1 MTVTRRKAA
10 LRTFLA
16 FCAILIGLLLPS
28 TGLPAQEQSV
38 QVAAAADLKYAMEE
52 LSAEFAS
59 KTGEKVD
66 VTTGS
71 SGNFFVQIQNGAPFD
86 LFFSADTE
94 YPKKLGA
101 AGFVEPGTLS
111 TYALGRIV
119 IWAPPSAAIDLSN
132 QGWNALADAGVRK
145 IAIANPMLAPYGR
158 AAVAALQKA
167 GIYERVKSKLVYGE
181 NISQAA
187 QFVQSGNAQAG
198 IIALSLA
205 RSPGM
210 KQGKMWEIPG
220 DMHPAIEQGVVVL
233 KSARNKANARAFLEF
248 VKSAAG
254 KAIMEKHGF
263 AVPPR
268 K

>member
-1 MTVTRRKAA
+1 MR
-10 LRTFLA
+10 
-16 FCAILIGLLLPS
+16 
-28 TGLPAQEQSV
+28 
-38 QVAAAADLKYAMEE
+38 VAAAADLKYAMEE

-59 KTGEKVD
+59 KTGTKID

-71 SGNFFVQIQNGAPFD
+71 SGNFFAQIQNGAPFD
-86 LFFSADTE
+86 LFFSADTD
-94 YPKKLGA
+94 YPQKLGA
-101 AGFVEPGTLS
+101 AGLVEPGTLG

-119 IWAPPSAAIDLSN
+119 IWAPPGATIDLSN
-132 QGWNALADAGVRK
+132 QGWNALGDAGVRK

-158 AAVAALQKA
+158 AAIAALQRA

-181 NISQAA
+181 DISQAA

-210 KQGKMWEIPG
+210 KEGKMWDIPAG
-220 DMHPAIEQGVVVL
+220 MHPRIEQGMVML
-233 KSARNKANARAFLEF
+233 KNARNKSGAHTFLDF

-254 KAIMEKHGF
+254 KAILEKHGF
-263 AVPPR
+263 AVPAG